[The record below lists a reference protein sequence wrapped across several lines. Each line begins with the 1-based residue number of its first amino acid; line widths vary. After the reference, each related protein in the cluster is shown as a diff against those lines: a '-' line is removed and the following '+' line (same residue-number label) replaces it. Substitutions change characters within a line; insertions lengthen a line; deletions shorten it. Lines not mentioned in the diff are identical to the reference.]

1 MMRRVTY
8 KDRITT
14 IIDVIEVDETGRKIL
29 QARRTT
35 NRNEFG
41 TIESEHHRVFQ
52 GNGIEDP
59 AEEGGKN
66 GKNQ

>member
-1 MMRRVTY
+1 MRRVTY
-8 KDRITT
+8 QDRITT
-14 IIDVIEVDETGRKIL
+14 IIDVIEEDETGRRIL

-41 TIESEHHRVFQ
+41 SIESEHHRVFQ

-59 AEEGGKN
+59 TEEGVKN
-66 GKNQ
+66 GQDE

>member
-1 MMRRVTY
+1 MRRVTY
-8 KDRITT
+8 QDRITT
-14 IIDVIEVDETGRKIL
+14 IIDVIEEDETGRKIL

-41 TIESEHHRVFQ
+41 SIESEHHRVFQ

-59 AEEGGKN
+59 TEEGVKN
-66 GKNQ
+66 GQDE

>member
-1 MMRRVTY
+1 MRRVTY

-14 IIDVIEVDETGRKIL
+14 IIDVIEVDETGRRIL

-41 TIESEHHRVFQ
+41 SIESEHHRVFQ

-59 AEEGGKN
+59 AEEGVKN

>member
-1 MMRRVTY
+1 MRRVTY
-8 KDRITT
+8 QDRITT
-14 IIDVIEVDETGRKIL
+14 IIDVIEEDETGRRIL

-41 TIESEHHRVFQ
+41 SIESEHHRVFQ

-59 AEEGGKN
+59 TEEGVKN
-66 GKNQ
+66 GQYE

>member
-1 MMRRVTY
+1 MRRVTY
-8 KDRITT
+8 QDRITT
-14 IIDVIEVDETGRKIL
+14 IIDVIEEDETGRRIL

-41 TIESEHHRVFQ
+41 SIESEHHRVCQ

-59 AEEGGKN
+59 TEEGVKN
-66 GKNQ
+66 GQDE

>member
-1 MMRRVTY
+1 MRRVTY
-8 KDRITT
+8 QDRITT
-14 IIDVIEVDETGRKIL
+14 IIDVIEEDETGRRIL

-41 TIESEHHRVFQ
+41 SIESEHHRVFQ

-59 AEEGGKN
+59 TEEGVKN
-66 GKNQ
+66 GKDE

>member
-1 MMRRVTY
+1 MSRVTDQ
-8 KDRITT
+8 DRITT
-14 IIDVIEVDETGRKIL
+14 IIDVIEEDETGRRIL

-41 TIESEHHRVFQ
+41 SIESEHHRVFQ

-59 AEEGGKN
+59 TEEGVKN
-66 GKNQ
+66 GQDE